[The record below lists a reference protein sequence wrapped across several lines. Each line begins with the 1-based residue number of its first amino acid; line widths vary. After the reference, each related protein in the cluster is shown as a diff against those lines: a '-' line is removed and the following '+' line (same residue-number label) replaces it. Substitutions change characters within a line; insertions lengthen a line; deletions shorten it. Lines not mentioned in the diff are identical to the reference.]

1 MINCALSST
10 TVEKLYKS
18 IYKHMSDSVQE
29 DGKPFSPVDY
39 MAYVYGNKA
48 QASNPETAA
57 KLVQQI
63 PRMIIDLYNT
73 DFIMTPNFTK
83 LDLNTLAD
91 TGRSYLDSEEGITN
105 VINTYKE
112 TSKKFLRAL
121 TKTKKAEKG
130 TTEEIDEID
139 IVYTPSFR
147 FMPYS
152 SLSGTSQEL
161 IALDPT
167 QSDVVIETLEKSKKV
182 IYNTLSKI
190 KAETNGVDSV
200 IDDLVFQNKTIKFKA
215 VPVISID
222 QSELDDYTRELIIR
236 ARSIKKTA
244 QPAKGVTPADEQVLL
259 VMSDTDGNFIYFSE
273 DGDIS
278 TKEDGGKL
286 VYQFLRDSKK
296 DGNNYSV
303 SNIYGYKTILS
314 PEEISKSLFKTDD
327 PGTVDYIKEEQ
338 QAEFKMLYD
347 LKERVLKNNEQPLL
361 PISGISTGIFEKYVG
376 KTVKL
381 NDLAKQST
389 IDKAVFKSIK
399 TVQKDRGSFKKG
411 FATITLNGTEL
422 IIDRPDTPAEVAR
435 QVADV
440 ITNKNLAYKVR
451 IDFYNQFFNNAIDHR
466 ARRHV
471 TSTDINKQVFIFN
484 YSNSTF
490 QQNKTRKFLENS
502 IDLSQNAI
510 EQLSDEDLKVNA
522 DKVFNVLMTAKGK
535 DDKIYPTKL
544 SFSSNLL
551 NNERYL
557 VYDSSTKELGFG
569 NYIEFIK
576 TLPATITLGNVDKDV
591 VNTYVHFGVPSK
603 LNRFID
609 SAKESVAKDNRT
621 TTKKIK
627 DDLVNLVKENGVLV
641 TTVNSTKSG
650 IYMGKNY
657 ANFQVDVPGSD
668 ITAKAYFP
676 NKSLIVTKNNQNFK
690 DESFPTEGE
699 SVLLK
704 VRDELAVDGKVYKDV
719 VEVYKINEDGST
731 GQYIGSI
738 AERDVS
744 EYQDAVVPEEVEE
757 ITPEETIE
765 VPQKIEPIVDDIV
778 NNVTDIEPD
787 NANTNVGNLLKKNW
801 KGLNRAFPFDTK
813 VTEAEIDAANTWWK
827 NSPLKKHIR
836 LEHAANLVNSDV
848 FANFVVSGATLLD
861 WTRKGKISIYE
872 KGSMVDV
879 YHEAFHGFTQLYL
892 TREQKLS
899 LYDGVRN
906 YKNDK
911 GQMPYANKS
920 FFEIEEMMAEDFRTY
935 AKNPKTFV
943 EKVPIQKSLFRKML
957 DFLYTL
963 FTGRKRANFKELERE
978 VIIGNYPLAVDQM
991 FKALYFADR
1000 NPKFLNTYKPSAKH
1014 NPMFDLLNRGVER
1027 VDDRN
1032 DDALSRQD
1040 SILVTETIDS
1050 ILSEMIDDLNSGF
1063 NVKASTIKLLTD
1075 PENKAIAY
1083 ETVKETLEEKLKEF
1097 KDKLGNI
1104 NTKSFDEFS
1113 SIEDL
1118 SANAAAVITSTK
1130 GDNKYIFFTNQV
1142 DSFANLTPDTK
1153 GGERIKGQNYNGID
1167 IIADFFSHKN
1177 IISEDGEGTDIIIVK
1192 DLRDAQIQFDN
1203 YKKGGAKSFDELIIK
1218 QGPKFKPL
1226 TYEDEQILDNIRI
1239 LQTTV
1244 DNWGDEKKGVIK
1256 YHKENSRFDIIKED
1270 YSEVEYNEV
1279 DENGDIVDE
1288 TSIEGSAEQ
1297 LVKDGSVGKKSL
1309 EQIAQKET
1317 LYIVKSLFKVI
1328 NNKTVDNKLGFKQL
1342 ADFSKMWKII
1352 TREIG
1357 GVKNVEEMYKKLQD
1371 AANVYAP
1378 ELKQLVNNKLPN
1390 PNNIQR
1396 APEFDIIS
1404 SFWQTF
1410 SRPRVPYMQLTAWM
1424 NEGYDPFTGQ
1434 KTIDSITTEVIDA
1447 SIDASNI
1454 IRNFQAEFR
1463 AQSEKDNKYISK
1475 VDNVT
1480 TLNNLK
1486 KIVDDFA
1493 DPRNPLELNIKKSFQ
1508 FARAIGFMFDD
1519 LDVIKK
1525 RLVDDSQFY
1534 SLPYIYSIV
1543 RDFANIQSKDA
1554 KGTTEALK
1562 ILGDF
1567 VINPLQVLQRRLPG
1581 SMFPSLKS
1589 KEVYQKNIV
1598 KRLAEL
1604 QGRYGL
1610 TGSNFSVMNPEKN
1623 LVNEFIDDHSISRM
1637 VDAINRAESLE
1648 QLYSNPNDAES
1659 EFKYMSYLDP
1669 SKNSFVSNNRS
1680 QILNSIFFTEGDGK
1694 KIKGRALKLF
1704 IDAGTQIAN
1713 TDIGTVTTSLD
1724 IYSKFLQEMHLMLK
1738 GGVQEFIRHAS
1749 KKSSFGAKV
1758 EGGLIEYPGKG
1769 VDKNLYVDVNMFLPN
1784 AGGREYAVNNILIP
1798 YLGAEFE
1805 RILKFKNNKEE
1816 FKKYIGYNRV
1826 VGKDADGNDLYSGE
1840 VLAAFDNILTEE
1852 TKEILMSQ
1860 KVLDEVND
1868 LDISLEQY
1876 LKKDKSALKQMI
1888 TNDIINYF
1896 TEQTADNISL
1906 LGVQEYIDDTLYEKF
1921 GTTTISKDEQK
1932 TLLVEA
1938 YTYNSWIHNF
1948 ETINLF
1954 YGDLSQFN
1962 HAKEE
1967 MHKRNTGS
1975 TSGGPKFMTDTIAQD
1990 FVNNIW
1996 NADRLDAEGNVVERV
2011 TYASKLAARKK
2022 NSEYNKFKY
2031 DGTFNTAVIK
2041 DVERASVYLKDI
2053 EKALRSEYKRAGKS
2067 EAQIE
2072 ELIKKELKPYQEMT
2086 EADGA
2091 GYINIDAYRTLK
2103 KLENAWSSKQE
2114 ELYKKIIN
2122 NKPIKASDV
2131 TNFFPVYKL
2140 QHFGPLADTIAPV
2153 TAMHKFALMPLIPSE
2168 IGSSQLDQLQNEML
2182 RNNIQ
2187 YVTFKSG
2194 SKVGGVTTN
2203 GKPDNVFSDESMTK
2217 LKDVV
2222 SFTPN
2227 RIYLEYLKN
2236 VTNVNTK
2243 YKTEITFPTQ
2253 LRGLILDGMYS
2264 KGIVTKAEY
2273 EKLGDNYDKIV
2284 EQYTD
2289 LLKLEVLNE
2298 IGYEE
2303 KDGKYLG
2310 NIKNFLEMVQ
2320 KELGKRDMPDHLL
2333 RSIGVDHKGN
2343 MKTDLSLHLEADTI
2357 ERMLLSVLTKRLIR
2371 QKVKGEALIQVPS
2384 TMYNGLWDN
2393 TVKFD
2398 KANDDDVKKYLG
2410 SNNLPSYYPG
2420 KDGTNA
2426 MKIAIALQG
2435 DFVNLLQLEYN
2446 GKEIGDISTLNE
2458 AIKDEKWLESNRKS
2472 ITLVGAR
2479 IPIQNLNSMEFAEV
2493 WHFLDASAGNKV
2505 VVPTEIVAKAGS
2517 DYDVDKIFWMMP
2529 HINGRGE
2536 HVTGAI
2542 SNTELKQKI
2551 KDLENF
2557 KPKPGMKKPNPKML
2571 IQKQK
2576 KALENELIQ
2585 ATRDILA
2592 TPGNFA
2598 SLIKPNDTH
2607 LVKGTADELAQY
2619 VIDYDRYKNMHGE
2632 SLRMGIPDDAGKQK
2646 KAISPTR
2653 VLEVGYNLHKH
2664 DVNMV
2669 GKDTLGIEALQN
2681 KKHPIFKSIGA
2692 KMPLTY
2698 KAQYYD
2704 ETSAKYVDDNRDY
2717 DMRLMLPHNTIE
2729 GKDGKQHISL
2739 SNDTNVSGT
2748 RIADIYSHIM
2758 NGLLDV
2764 EADPWA
2770 FFIQA
2775 NLETISILNYLL
2787 ETGVPEKTAILFVS
2801 QPMIRE
2807 YTGNQKILNST
2818 FATLAN
2824 KEKIPFQFIKYKAAE
2839 LVNRK
2844 IPYKTKAEWLARM
2857 NSDNLDRV
2865 MSELK
2870 DSSEITVESAK
2881 LPNNKQTTTLK
2892 NLKEAIKNNV
2902 ITANDIIAIKE
2913 GEGIGKSALYKKAKS
2928 LITNDTFYD
2937 ASTIATSQPGV
2948 LNSKGEFDEDILL
2961 DIIKNPKDPN
2971 TKGIQIA
2978 TFLHFLEIE
2987 KQIKGLESVK
2997 RQSNPDT
3004 KLLKTVQQI
3013 RKREQAFI
3021 DSTESS
3027 KIDPELPEAIRSKS
3041 ILKSFYQGD
3050 LALDLIE
3057 PVLPLRLNTQIS
3069 NFITETFNT
3078 SRSAINFKFGQGMEG
3093 EERFTSEFNN
3103 AVINYIFQNYMSNF
3117 IDDNGNALELPTTY
3131 RQMDVVV
3138 KPNLKYGVN
3147 IDGNTIQVD
3156 SKKLKSDYTEG
3167 KFLRNSNAADSYKNM
3182 GLATFKT
3189 TDNPF
3194 PTQASYNRF
3203 VIEREYL
3210 RNIYSQGDVEQAGYE
3225 KFLTQRALINTFN
3238 RDTIVGTDEFSYSDL
3253 VMKTIREF
3261 SHLKEQYPVLSQISI
3276 LPFKGK
3282 EKIIQ
3287 LNDQKLLTAEL
3298 GDVYYQNLKELA
3310 DVNIRKI
3317 TADSN
3322 DDEAIARAAADNKRL
3337 SDVFRV
3343 FSLMMIHQH
3352 GVGYSKYGF
3361 NKALDDTK
3369 YLQVMR
3375 SASGV
3380 FLDKNLNQS
3389 TLSKIYNNLMGDGQ
3403 FKNYVQEPAMFNSSR
3418 VIFHQLN
3425 DTIEVKKTIEDLVGT
3440 MGEAEFNQRMQ
3451 EINPDIAVIDVP
3463 VNVDLTKLYSEEYD
3477 DYVDV
3482 TYEAVNTMLNR
3493 LAISGVDV
3501 DKLPFLFYNFE
3512 TDSPMSASEFTLWL
3526 QENIKEPE
3534 VEQPEEIIE
3543 KSMGIGEQLN
3553 LFEEEKV
3560 EAKENKTSKI
3570 STIEKPIKVYS
3581 DGSDIKGTGKVGFGA
3596 VYMYQGKEFGLS
3608 GTEEGDIVK
3617 DLAAKH
3623 PGAKFSNPT
3632 MEMLA
3637 LASVLETFQDTG
3649 EHISIYQDY
3658 SGAVNYNGL
3667 WQHSEGSEQRAD
3679 KPWKA
3684 KELYIKDLVDRS
3696 VEAIKKI
3703 EANGGTVRITWIR
3716 GHAGDPMNEAAD
3728 KYAKSR
3734 KNFNAFLKPLS
3745 NESIEPV
3752 TLKGKMSYSYG
3763 KNKREEVTAD
3773 STIQAVALGERTATT
3788 RYSDQ
3793 QGFAYWKKAKKG
3805 DIIEWVSDNG
3815 DSVKVTVTKPLEKLV
3830 GSGKTAAA
3838 WSELEGWSV
3847 DYFNAVVRPKLDTAW
3862 QIEFEYIPDSYKN
3875 AINTAEEGTT
3885 SAPTDDYSVIQKF
3898 YTDITEEERATG
3910 KKLISNLGTV
3920 DNLIERY
3927 VEQFADSMSQEQFI
3941 EYIRNCG

>member
-1 MINCALSST
+1 
-10 TVEKLYKS
+10 
-18 IYKHMSDSVQE
+18 
-29 DGKPFSPVDY
+29 
-39 MAYVYGNKA
+39 
-48 QASNPETAA
+48 
-57 KLVQQI
+57 
-63 PRMIIDLYNT
+63 
-73 DFIMTPNFTK
+73 
-83 LDLNTLAD
+83 
-91 TGRSYLDSEEGITN
+91 
-105 VINTYKE
+105 
-112 TSKKFLRAL
+112 
-121 TKTKKAEKG
+121 
-130 TTEEIDEID
+130 
-139 IVYTPSFR
+139 
-147 FMPYS
+147 
-152 SLSGTSQEL
+152 
-161 IALDPT
+161 
-167 QSDVVIETLEKSKKV
+167 
-182 IYNTLSKI
+182 
-190 KAETNGVDSV
+190 
-200 IDDLVFQNKTIKFKA
+200 
-215 VPVISID
+215 
-222 QSELDDYTRELIIR
+222 
-236 ARSIKKTA
+236 
-244 QPAKGVTPADEQVLL
+244 
-259 VMSDTDGNFIYFSE
+259 
-273 DGDIS
+273 
-278 TKEDGGKL
+278 
-286 VYQFLRDSKK
+286 
-296 DGNNYSV
+296 
-303 SNIYGYKTILS
+303 
-314 PEEISKSLFKTDD
+314 
-327 PGTVDYIKEEQ
+327 
-338 QAEFKMLYD
+338 
-347 LKERVLKNNEQPLL
+347 
-361 PISGISTGIFEKYVG
+361 
-376 KTVKL
+376 
-381 NDLAKQST
+381 
-389 IDKAVFKSIK
+389 
-399 TVQKDRGSFKKG
+399 
-411 FATITLNGTEL
+411 
-422 IIDRPDTPAEVAR
+422 
-435 QVADV
+435 
-440 ITNKNLAYKVR
+440 
-451 IDFYNQFFNNAIDHR
+451 
-466 ARRHV
+466 
-471 TSTDINKQVFIFN
+471 
-484 YSNSTF
+484 
-490 QQNKTRKFLENS
+490 
-502 IDLSQNAI
+502 
-510 EQLSDEDLKVNA
+510 
-522 DKVFNVLMTAKGK
+522 
-535 DDKIYPTKL
+535 
-544 SFSSNLL
+544 
-551 NNERYL
+551 
-557 VYDSSTKELGFG
+557 
-569 NYIEFIK
+569 
-576 TLPATITLGNVDKDV
+576 
-591 VNTYVHFGVPSK
+591 
-603 LNRFID
+603 
-609 SAKESVAKDNRT
+609 
-621 TTKKIK
+621 
-627 DDLVNLVKENGVLV
+627 
-641 TTVNSTKSG
+641 
-650 IYMGKNY
+650 
-657 ANFQVDVPGSD
+657 
-668 ITAKAYFP
+668 
-676 NKSLIVTKNNQNFK
+676 
-690 DESFPTEGE
+690 
-699 SVLLK
+699 
-704 VRDELAVDGKVYKDV
+704 
-719 VEVYKINEDGST
+719 
-731 GQYIGSI
+731 
-738 AERDVS
+738 
-744 EYQDAVVPEEVEE
+744 
-757 ITPEETIE
+757 
-765 VPQKIEPIVDDIV
+765 
-778 NNVTDIEPD
+778 
-787 NANTNVGNLLKKNW
+787 
-801 KGLNRAFPFDTK
+801 
-813 VTEAEIDAANTWWK
+813 
-827 NSPLKKHIR
+827 
-836 LEHAANLVNSDV
+836 
-848 FANFVVSGATLLD
+848 
-861 WTRKGKISIYE
+861 
-872 KGSMVDV
+872 
-879 YHEAFHGFTQLYL
+879 
-892 TREQKLS
+892 
-899 LYDGVRN
+899 
-906 YKNDK
+906 
-911 GQMPYANKS
+911 
-920 FFEIEEMMAEDFRTY
+920 
-935 AKNPKTFV
+935 
-943 EKVPIQKSLFRKML
+943 
-957 DFLYTL
+957 
-963 FTGRKRANFKELERE
+963 
-978 VIIGNYPLAVDQM
+978 
-991 FKALYFADR
+991 
-1000 NPKFLNTYKPSAKH
+1000 
-1014 NPMFDLLNRGVER
+1014 
-1027 VDDRN
+1027 
-1032 DDALSRQD
+1032 
-1040 SILVTETIDS
+1040 
-1050 ILSEMIDDLNSGF
+1050 
-1063 NVKASTIKLLTD
+1063 
-1075 PENKAIAY
+1075 
-1083 ETVKETLEEKLKEF
+1083 
-1097 KDKLGNI
+1097 
-1104 NTKSFDEFS
+1104 
-1113 SIEDL
+1113 
-1118 SANAAAVITSTK
+1118 
-1130 GDNKYIFFTNQV
+1130 
-1142 DSFANLTPDTK
+1142 
-1153 GGERIKGQNYNGID
+1153 
-1167 IIADFFSHKN
+1167 
-1177 IISEDGEGTDIIIVK
+1177 
-1192 DLRDAQIQFDN
+1192 
-1203 YKKGGAKSFDELIIK
+1203 
-1218 QGPKFKPL
+1218 
-1226 TYEDEQILDNIRI
+1226 
-1239 LQTTV
+1239 
-1244 DNWGDEKKGVIK
+1244 
-1256 YHKENSRFDIIKED
+1256 
-1270 YSEVEYNEV
+1270 
-1279 DENGDIVDE
+1279 
-1288 TSIEGSAEQ
+1288 
-1297 LVKDGSVGKKSL
+1297 
-1309 EQIAQKET
+1309 
-1317 LYIVKSLFKVI
+1317 
-1328 NNKTVDNKLGFKQL
+1328 
-1342 ADFSKMWKII
+1342 
-1352 TREIG
+1352 
-1357 GVKNVEEMYKKLQD
+1357 MYKKLQD

-1493 DPRNPLELNIKKSFQ
+1493 DKRNPLELNVKKSFQ

-1738 GGVQEFIRHAS
+1738 GGVQEFTRHAS

-1852 TKEILMSQ
+1852 TKKILMSQ

-1975 TSGGPKFMTDTIAQD
+1975 TSGGSKFMTDTIAQD

-2067 EAQIE
+2067 ESQIE
-2072 ELIKKELKPYQEMT
+2072 ELIKKELKPYKEMT

-2091 GYINIDAYRTLK
+2091 GYITIDAYRTLK

-2122 NKPIKASDV
+2122 NKPIKASDI

-2140 QHFGPLADTIAPV
+2140 QNFGHLANTSLPV
-2153 TAMHKFALMPLIPSE
+2153 MAMHKFALMPLIPSE
-2168 IGSSQLDQLQNEML
+2168 IGSSQLDHLQNEML

-2194 SKVGGVTTN
+2194 SKVGSVTTN

-2217 LKDVV
+2217 LNDVI

-2343 MKTDLSLHLEADTI
+2343 MKTDLSLHLEADAI

-2384 TMYNGLWDN
+2384 TMYNGLWDS

-2542 SNTELKQKI
+2542 SNAELKQKI

-2704 ETSAKYVDDNRDY
+2704 ETSAKYVDDKRDY

-3117 IDDNGNALELPTTY
+3117 IDDNGNALELPDIY
-3131 RQMDVVV
+3131 RGSQVII
-3138 KPNLKYGVN
+3138 KPGIKNGVEYK
-3147 IDGNTIQVD
+3147 DGIIYVD
-3156 SKKLKSDYTEG
+3156 RGQLNKDYTN
-3167 KFLRNSNAADSYKNM
+3167 KTYLRTSDSTDSFAKRA
-3182 GLATFKT
+3182 LATFKD

-3194 PTQASYNRF
+3194 RSQASFNRYVF
-3203 VIEREYL
+3203 EREYL
-3210 RNIYSQGDVEQAGYE
+3210 RSIYGSPVPKFNENFETVIQDALKFAAEKHEGQSRAGGKEYINHPVSVANSVLAFKESKNIDDLIRAALLHDTIEDTETTQEELEKLFGGLVASLVKELTTDQAEADRIGKDKYLAKKMAGMSSYALVIKLADRLDNVQDIAIAKTPEWRAKYKKETEDILDYIEKNRVLSETHKKIIEKIRVKLNQAVPFNTSLAKTTADFE
-3225 KFLTQRALINTFN
+3225 KFLAQRALLNTFN

-3261 SHLKEQYPVLSQISI
+3261 SYLKEQYPVLSQISI

-3369 YLQVMR
+3369 YLDVMKN
-3375 SASGV
+3375 ASGV

-3403 FKNYVQEPAMFNSSR
+3403 FKNYVQEPSMFNSSR

-3534 VEQPEEIIE
+3534 VEQPEEVIE

-3596 VYMYQGKEFGLS
+3596 VYMYQDKEYGLS

-3667 WQHSEGSEQRAD
+3667 WQHSEGSQQRAD

-3703 EANGGTVRITWIR
+3703 EANGGTVRITWVR

-3910 KKLISNLGTV
+3910 
-3920 DNLIERY
+3920 
-3927 VEQFADSMSQEQFI
+3927 
-3941 EYIRNCG
+3941 